1 MHDLVM
7 RDAHRV
13 RSYSAAPIWL
23 VRLLGIVGGVILA
36 LLLPRGVAAEGSK
49 DLTESGTGA
58 RPFLEYIIAP
68 QAGTSINNEYQIAGI
83 QRQTI
88 IYAYAEAGETINLAS
103 SVMAGGFGG
112 TNARIVAV
120 PPNGGP
126 AITFLPNATPSAT
139 GGCNI
144 AARVNELAGPAGL
157 TTSTAN
163 SYTACQVTAAQ
174 TTAAGSGVWEIH
186 FVAPTAN
193 RSNTPPF
200 NQQLPTLTAANIN
213 WTQATN
219 ATYVAAWDV
228 TVANGTTPIEG
239 RVYTKSLAVTTGANG
254 STAGVNDSLYVQA
267 YDGALYEVDLN
278 EIDGFTSVFFSNTRG
293 TINTATQSA
302 LYRSLQLV
310 DGFVFGNAPPGFG
323 VKNPFGAD
331 DIPNSN
337 ITHKLFFNVPNLPA
351 SVLNTNVPVG
361 QLVGPTPVTSI
372 GQITSPTPVAP
383 TTTWLKNT
391 YVAPQPPQNLSFVGI
406 EGTLGQA
413 GVGLG
418 GFILFNNTN
427 PPTQATSYWIELD
440 FGNGFAPRY
449 LFGNLNL
456 GANSVFWDGRDGNG
470 VVVTNPAANFTVKVR
485 LNNGEI
491 HFPVIDAE
499 RHSKGWVIN
508 RMITTTIAADLYWDD
523 RYNYTGNAPFDY
535 SICAAPGNSPV
546 QETPVPPYT
555 GGVQNNTVKCY
566 GSNRLRAGT
575 STSAAVLFDSPRSS
589 LAGINSATGVH
600 RWYQE
605 ENLSYNETNV
615 QNTGFGNKRIINT
628 WTFIPSPP
636 AAITGSISVLQ
647 TDLQLS
653 KTDTTPYPSAGS
665 PYSYTVIVTNSS
677 NLTITGAKLIDQV
690 PASIAPINWTCTIVP
705 GNSCSPASGTTT
717 GITAL
722 LNMQANAVATLI
734 ITGTAPAIKPCNTA
748 TVIRPPDVTDTD
760 TSNNT
765 ASTGSPTSTIGL
777 AMRVVEAAPRPS
789 PNTYRVTVE
798 YVVQAGNQNLTNVKV
813 FHNLQAWFNSQTPN
827 ASSISIISLS
837 SNDFTVSG
845 FYNGTTN
852 TNLLTAT
859 GNSLAAG
866 ATGVIRLTF
875 EVVFP
880 SAPGNVAY
888 TSNATATGTRP
899 DNTTATDQST
909 DGAIPDPSGDC
920 DPTNDNDATPI
931 NFSTDATS
939 ISLLSFTGSSG
950 GGLGGAV
957 SFRIAVIA
965 VLVLLLNIL
974 LTLMLRRVAQQ
985 WNA

>member
-13 RSYSAAPIWL
+13 RSHSAAPIWL

-36 LLLPRGVAAEGSK
+36 LLLPRGVAAEGSRE
-49 DLTESGTGA
+49 LTANGGA
-58 RPFLEYIIAP
+58 RPHLEYIVTLAATP
-68 QAGTSINNEYQIAGI
+68 PVTNTAEFEIAGI

-88 IYAYAEAGETINLAS
+88 IYVYAQNGETINLAS
-103 SVMAGGFGG
+103 SVMDATFLVNNR
-112 TNARIVAV
+112 TARIVAV
-120 PPNGGP
+120 PPNAASSP
-126 AITFLPNATPSAT
+126 ITFLPGNTTVGSSGAA
-139 GGCNI
+139 GCGHI
-144 AARVNELAGPAGL
+144 AARVNEVAGPDL
-157 TTSTAN
+157 TGTGSGPPN
-163 SYTACQVTAAQ
+163 SYNACQIPVTAA
-174 TTAAGSGVWEIH
+174 TAGVWEIH
-186 FVAPTAN
+186 FVSPRAD
-193 RSNTPPF
+193 RSNQNNPPGA
-200 NQQLPTLTAANIN
+200 PSAANVN
-213 WTQATN
+213 WAAQTTDN
-219 ATYVAAWDV
+219 TYVAAWDV
-228 TVANGTTPIEG
+228 TVANGATAIPG
-239 RVYTKSLAVTTGANG
+239 RAYTRSLFVTTGANG
-254 STAGVNDSLYVQA
+254 PTAGVMSKLFVKA
-267 YDGALYEVDLN
+267 YDGALYNVDLN
-278 EIDGFTSVFFSNTRG
+278 NIDGFTSVFFSDTRG
-293 TINTATQSA
+293 PITTANGKPI
-302 LYRSLQLV
+302 YRSLQLEDTPPPNTFLRV
-310 DGFVFGNAPPGFG
+310 FGALPDGFGI
-323 VKNPFGAD
+323 KNPFSND
-331 DIPNSN
+331 TPSTNS
-337 ITHKLFFNVPNLPA
+337 ITHKLFFNTPDSNLPA
-351 SVLNTNVPVG
+351 SAPVG
-361 QLVGPTPVTSI
+361 KLKNGTPLVGTTDLNLLGSRNPPGASTATPIVSTE
-372 GQITSPTPVAP
+372 
-383 TTTWLKNT
+383 WLNNP
-391 YVAPQPPQNLSFVGI
+391 YVAPQPPQNLDFVGI

-418 GFILFNNTN
+418 GFIRFDNTN
-427 PPTQATSYWIELD
+427 PPTQATSYRIELN
-440 FGNGFAPRY
+440 FGNGFATRY
-449 LFGNLNL
+449 LIGSLTA
-456 GANSVFWDGRDGNG
+456 GQNSVFWDGRDGNG
-470 VVVTNPAANFTVKVR
+470 VVVTNPAANFTVKVT

-499 RHSKGWVIN
+499 LHTGGYKILRQNPSTPTPVD
-508 RMITTTIAADLYWDD
+508 TIYWDD
-523 RYNYTGNAPFDY
+523 RYFYTGNAPYDY
-535 SICAAPGNSPV
+535 SICANG
-546 QETPVPPYT
+546 ETPIPSFP
-555 GGVQNNTVKCY
+555 GGAGTFATPLKCY
-566 GSNRLRAGT
+566 GTNPNRNGLAGVASTGGAHKWFDNAGT
-575 STSAAVLFDSPRSS
+575 NANGQL
-589 LAGINSATGVH
+589 N
-600 RWYQE
+600 
-605 ENLSYNETNV
+605 
-615 QNTGFGNKRIINT
+615 GFGNKRIINT

-636 AAITGSISVLQ
+636 AVTTGSISVLQ

-653 KTDTTPYPSAGS
+653 KTDTTPYPSVGS
-665 PYSYTVIVTNSS
+665 PYTYTVIVTNSS
-677 NLTITGAKLIDQV
+677 NLTIMGAKLIDQV
-690 PASIAPINWTCTIVP
+690 PASIVPINWTCTIVP

-765 ASTGSPTSTIGL
+765 ASTGNPAGTIGL

-789 PNTYRVTVE
+789 PNTYRVTME
-798 YVVQAGNQNLTNVKV
+798 YVVQAGNQNLTNVQV
-813 FHNLQAWFNSQTPN
+813 SHNLQTWFNSQTPN

-852 TNLLTAT
+852 TNLLAP
-859 GNSLAAG
+859 GNNLAAG

-880 SAPGNVAY
+880 SAPGNVTY

-899 DNTTATDQST
+899 DNTPATDQST